1 MIIGSDDN
9 MPAYDLD
16 KQEDNEQDDN
26 EQGVD
31 YELLENLTLGTPKL
45 DLKNH
50 LLIISIYKGEGII

>member
-1 MIIGSDDN
+1 

-45 DLKNH
+45 DLNNH